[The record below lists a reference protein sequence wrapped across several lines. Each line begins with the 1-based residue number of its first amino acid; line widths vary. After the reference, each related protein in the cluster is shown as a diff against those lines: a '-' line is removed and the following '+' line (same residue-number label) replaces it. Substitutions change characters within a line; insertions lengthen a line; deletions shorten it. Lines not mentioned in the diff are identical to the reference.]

1 MSSNLGPGPLNRSE
15 SQRTAVPRPRSSEQR
30 FGVTNAVRSL
40 AGLLLIAV
48 VIVVTG
54 LSVVL
59 FRGDL
64 TKTAGVTV
72 LSSRAG
78 LVMNPDAKVKMQGI
92 TVGRVGSVEP
102 LPDGR
107 AALHLELNPEQMAMI
122 PQNVDVDITSSTVFG
137 AKFVDLVP
145 PAEPAS
151 SALSAG
157 QVLTGD
163 RVTVEIN
170 TVFERLTDLL
180 DTVDPVELNTTLG
193 QLSRALDGR
202 GQKINQIL
210 ADLDAF
216 LERFGPSVPN
226 LSRDLST
233 LPTVVTA
240 YADAAPDFIQVLDQ
254 STRIS
259 ETIVDEQQ
267 NIDALLLSAIGFAD
281 IGTAVLAEN
290 RQPLTDLLS
299 ILAPTTDLLY
309 QYRQNIDCTLKGLVP
324 FTRGVPLP
332 EPGIMVSIGFTWG
345 IERYRYPGDLPK
357 VAASGGSNCEKV
369 GMPVL
374 QPQQISPFLVTDI
387 GGNRWRYGNEGIVLN
402 SDGLKQLLFGPIDG
416 PPRNSAQI
424 GMPG

>member
-1 MSSNLGPGPLNRSE
+1 MNNL
-15 SQRTAVPRPRSSEQR
+15 VRP
-30 FGVTNAVRSL
+30 L
-40 AGLLLIAV
+40 AGLSLITVVALLA
-48 VIVVTG
+48 G

-59 FRGDL
+59 FHGDL
-64 TKTAGVTV
+64 TRTATVTV
-72 LSSRAG
+72 LSPRAG

-107 AALHLELNPEQMAMI
+107 SALHLELNPEQMAMI
-122 PQNVDVDITSSTVFG
+122 PENVNVDITSSTVFG

-145 PAEPAS
+145 PPHPAS
-151 SALSAG
+151 TALFAG

-163 RVTVEIN
+163 HVTVEIN
-170 TVFERLTDLL
+170 TVFERLTNLL

-202 GQKINQIL
+202 GHKINQVL

-216 LERFGPSVPN
+216 LTRFGKSIPN
-226 LSRDLST
+226 FSRDLAAQ
-233 LPTVVTA
+233 PTVVTA
-240 YADAAPDFIQVLDQ
+240 YADAAPDFIQVLQ
-254 STRIS
+254 HSTRIS

-267 NIDALLLSAIGFAD
+267 NLDALLLSTIGFGE

-290 RQPLTDLLS
+290 RQPLTDLLR

-309 QYRQNIDCTLKGLVP
+309 QYRQNVDCTLKGLVP
-324 FTRGVPLP
+324 FTQGLPLP

-374 QPQQISPFLVTDI
+374 QPQEISPFLVTDI

-416 PPRNSAQI
+416 PPRNSSQI

>member
-1 MSSNLGPGPLNRSE
+1 M
-15 SQRTAVPRPRSSEQR
+15 
-30 FGVTNAVRSL
+30 VTS
-40 AGLLLIAV
+40 V
-48 VIVVTG
+48 VIVAA

-64 TKTAGVTV
+64 TRTATVTV
-72 LSSRAG
+72 LSERAG

-92 TVGRVGSVEP
+92 TVGRVGSIEL

-107 AALHLELNPEQMAMI
+107 SALHLELNPRQMAMI
-122 PQNVDVDITSSTVFG
+122 PSDVEVDITSSTVFG

-145 PAEPAS
+145 PSRPLS

-157 QVLTGD
+157 QVLHGD

-170 TVFERLTDLL
+170 TVFERLTTLL
-180 DTVDPVELNTTLG
+180 DTIDPVQLNETLG
-193 QLSRALDGR
+193 HLSRALDGR
-202 GQKINQIL
+202 GQKINQML

-216 LERFGPSVPN
+216 LTRFGPSIPN
-226 LSRDLST
+226 LSRDLSA
-233 LPTVVTA
+233 LPTVVSA
-240 YADAAPDFIQVLDQ
+240 YADAAPDFVDTLAH

-259 ETIVDEQQ
+259 ETLVDQQ
-267 NIDALLLSAIGFAD
+267 HDLDALLVSTIGFGD
-281 IGTAVLAEN
+281 IGTTVLTEN
-290 RQPLTDLLS
+290 RQPLTDLLQ

-309 QYRQNIDCTLKGLVP
+309 QYRQNVDCTLHGLVP
-324 FTRGVPLP
+324 FTQGVPLP

-357 VAASGGSNCEKV
+357 VAAGGGSNCDKV

-374 QPQQISPFLVTDI
+374 QPQEISPFLVTDI
-387 GGNRWRYGNEGIVLN
+387 GGNRWRYGNDGIILN

-416 PPRNSAQI
+416 PPRNSSQI

>member
-1 MSSNLGPGPLNRSE
+1 M
-15 SQRTAVPRPRSSEQR
+15 
-30 FGVTNAVRSL
+30 
-40 AGLLLIAV
+40 AGLSLITVVALLA
-48 VIVVTG
+48 G

-64 TKTAGVTV
+64 TRTATVTV
-72 LSSRAG
+72 LSPRAG

-107 AALHLELNPEQMAMI
+107 SALHLELNPEQMAMI
-122 PQNVDVDITSSTVFG
+122 PENVNVDITSSTVFG

-145 PAEPAS
+145 PPHPAS
-151 SALSAG
+151 TALFAG

-163 RVTVEIN
+163 HVTVEIN
-170 TVFERLTDLL
+170 TVFERLTNLL

-202 GQKINQIL
+202 GHKINQIL

-216 LERFGPSVPN
+216 LTRFGKSIPN
-226 LSRDLST
+226 FSRDLAA

-240 YADAAPDFIQVLDQ
+240 YADAAPDFIQVLQ
-254 STRIS
+254 HSTRIS

-267 NIDALLLSAIGFAD
+267 NLDALLLSTIGFGE

-290 RQPLTDLLS
+290 RQPLTDLLR

-309 QYRQNIDCTLKGLVP
+309 QYRQNVDCTLKGLVP
-324 FTRGVPLP
+324 FTQGLPLP

-374 QPQQISPFLVTDI
+374 QPQEISPFLVTDI

-416 PPRNSAQI
+416 PPRNSSQI

>member
-1 MSSNLGPGPLNRSE
+1 MSNNR
-15 SQRTAVPRPRSSEQR
+15 
-30 FGVTNAVRSL
+30 VRVL
-40 AGLLLIAV
+40 AGLALITSAV
-48 VIVVTG
+48 LVTA

-64 TKTAGVTV
+64 TRTATVTV
-72 LSSRAG
+72 LSERAG

-92 TVGRVGSVEP
+92 TVGRVGSIEV

-107 AALHLELNPEQMAMI
+107 AALHLELNPQQMAMI
-122 PQNVDVDITSSTVFG
+122 PSDVGVDITSSTVFG

-145 PAEPAS
+145 PARPAS
-151 SALSAG
+151 SALAAG
-157 QVLTGD
+157 QVLQGD

-170 TVFERLTDLL
+170 TVFERLTNLL
-180 DTVDPVELNTTLG
+180 DTIDPVQLNETLG

-202 GQKINQIL
+202 GRKINQML

-216 LERFGPSVPN
+216 LTRFEPSVPN
-226 LSRDLST
+226 LRRDLSA
-233 LPTVVTA
+233 LPPVVSA
-240 YADAAPDFIQVLDQ
+240 YATAAPDFIEVLER
-254 STRIS
+254 TTGIS
-259 ETIVDEQQ
+259 ETLVGQQ
-267 NIDALLLSAIGFAD
+267 HNLDALLVSAIGFGN
-281 IGTAVLAEN
+281 IGTAVLTEN
-290 RQPLTDLLS
+290 RQPLTDLLH
-299 ILAPTTDLLY
+299 ILVPTTDLLH
-309 QYRQNIDCTLKGLVP
+309 QYRQNVDCTLQGLVP
-324 FTRGVPLP
+324 FTQGIPLP

-374 QPQQISPFLVTDI
+374 QPEEISPFLVTDI
-387 GGNRWRYGNEGIVLN
+387 GGNRWRYGNDGIVLN

-416 PPRNSAQI
+416 PPRNSSQI